1 MLKFINAHH
10 ATYGFEPICAVAP
23 IAPST
28 YYAHKARQADPSRL
42 SARGQR
48 DTWLKA
54 QIQRVWDANLQVYGV
69 RKIWRQLTREGIRV
83 ARCSVAR
90 LMREMGLQGAV
101 RGRRFK
107 TTIADDA
114 AARPADLV
122 NRTFTA
128 TRPNALWVADLTYVA
143 TWAGFVYVA
152 FVIDVFARV
161 IVGWRVARS
170 LGTDLALDA
179 LEQALYARP
188 AVDELIHH
196 SDRGTQYLSIRYT
209 ERLAEAGIEPSV
221 GSVGDSYDNALAAS
235 VIGLYKTEVI
245 DRRGPWRHAEAVE
258 FATLDWVDWFN
269 NRRLLSSIGDVP
281 PVEYEE
287 QYLSGAE
294 RSSHGGRSQLMS
306 SPGNPVRFTPR
317 PSATSGKPTSCLM
330 TRPPPAPAPAPAPRR
345 NWPERCRER
354 DLDHR
359 DAARA
364 DLDPVRPALG
374 RPLDPARLDPPV
386 LEHRR
391 DEPAPA
397 DEMERA
403 RRRWRHHHPA
413 WVTSATRTLGL
424 IGAWSSTYATVPA
437 SGCSSSATTMSTHT
451 EALQQAGFAELC
463 TTALC
468 ATEPPLPLTH
478 ISNCTHGRHDRGWL
492 NPCRERNDPEG
503 GDSPPFCKRRYRCA
517 LRPCS
522 ALRA

>member
-1 MLKFINAHH
+1 MLKFINAHR
-10 ATYGFEPICAVAP
+10 ATYGVEPICAVAP

-28 YYAHKARQADPSRL
+28 YYAHKARQAHPSRL

-188 AVDELIHH
+188 AVDELVHH

-221 GSVGDSYDNALAAS
+221 GSVGDSYDNAPRR
-235 VIGLYKTEVI
+235 VGGLYKTEVI

-287 QYLSGAE
+287 AVLSGAE

-306 SPGNPVRFTPR
+306 SPGNPVRFTWR
-317 PSATSGKPTSCLM
+317 ASCPLG
-330 TRPPPAPAPAPAPRR
+330 
-345 NWPERCRER
+345 
-354 DLDHR
+354 
-359 DAARA
+359 AAS
-364 DLDPVRPALG
+364 
-374 RPLDPARLDPPV
+374 PL
-386 LEHRR
+386 
-391 DEPAPA
+391 
-397 DEMERA
+397 
-403 RRRWRHHHPA
+403 
-413 WVTSATRTLGL
+413 S
-424 IGAWSSTYATVPA
+424 
-437 SGCSSSATTMSTHT
+437 C
-451 EALQQAGFAELC
+451 C
-463 TTALC
+463 
-468 ATEPPLPLTH
+468 
-478 ISNCTHGRHDRGWL
+478 
-492 NPCRERNDPEG
+492 
-503 GDSPPFCKRRYRCA
+503 
-517 LRPCS
+517 
-522 ALRA
+522 